1 MDSDCCFFKKSQQKI
16 MFFENVTSNPP
27 NISVGLQDIPPKL
40 LTAETIFLVFAWL
53 GFLLVISAITIELMR
68 AKRNESPPDREL
80 QSVDIV

>member
-1 MDSDCCFFKKSQQKI
+1 ML
-16 MFFENVTSNPP
+16 FFENITSSPP
-27 NISVGLQDIPPKL
+27 NISVGLQDIPTKL

-68 AKRNESPPDREL
+68 AKRNESPPDAEL